1 VVVPINSDLLREL
14 RKLQT
19 RWECRIADLTHCG
32 RGPWACGVLFGIE
45 IARHRIAEDC
55 TSSLAAL
62 NPLLEQW
69 ERISAEEELSS
80 QTEPAK
86 GVDFGIRLLIR
97 RVRRYL
103 GQPARRK
110 PVIGDTSRNPPS
122 DDQQQAGS

>member
-1 VVVPINSDLLREL
+1 MVAPIVSDLLREL

-19 RWECRIADLTHCG
+19 RWERRIADLTHRG

-55 TSSLAAL
+55 TSSMAAL

-80 QTEPAK
+80 QTESTK
-86 GVDFGIRLLIR
+86 GVDLGIRLAIR

-103 GQPARRK
+103 GQPTRRK
-110 PVIGDTSRNPPS
+110 PPSGDTSRNPPS
-122 DDQQQAGS
+122 GDQQQAGS